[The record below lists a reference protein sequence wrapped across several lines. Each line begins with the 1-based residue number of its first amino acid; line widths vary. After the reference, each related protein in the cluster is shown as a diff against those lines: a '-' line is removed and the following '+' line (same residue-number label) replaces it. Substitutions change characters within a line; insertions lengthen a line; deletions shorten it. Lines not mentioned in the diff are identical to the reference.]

1 MAKLERNYQLSKREL
16 DKINKELNSIEEELN
31 ALSKQYEEAISEK
44 QALQA
49 EAELME
55 KRLIAADKLISGLG
69 SEKVRC
75 VYVCIFVHMC
85 VNT

>member
-1 MAKLERNYQLSKREL
+1 MSKREL
-16 DKINKELNSIEEELN
+16 DKINKELKSIEEELD

-75 VYVCIFVHMC
+75 VHLCACYRTHCLILLEGVH
-85 VNT
+85 

>member
-1 MAKLERNYQLSKREL
+1 MSKREL

-31 ALSKQYEEAISEK
+31 ALEKQYQEAISEK

-69 SEKVRC
+69 SEKVR
-75 VYVCIFVHMC
+75 FVHLC
-85 VNT
+85 VC